1 MRLKME
7 LKKKRVYFQIIKMKG
22 KRSQMILV
30 NGALKMELRKYNKVF
45 SLKKEMRVQ
54 QKEMS
59 RKMMEDLA
67 GNKIKKA
74 NFHILIQHKTQ

>member
-1 MRLKME
+1 
-7 LKKKRVYFQIIKMKG
+7 MKG

-54 QKEMS
+54 
-59 RKMMEDLA
+59 
-67 GNKIKKA
+67 
-74 NFHILIQHKTQ
+74 